1 MFIAPGATDVTTY
14 FVLVDPASGVPETG
28 LTITDL
34 DATYTRDKAAAS
46 KADLTACAAVDA
58 AHSDNTAIQVD
69 ATNAPGLYR
78 VDWPDAAFATGVAR
92 VQLCVNG
99 AAISPAHLEVELVP
113 WLTPITGATVR
124 AVNSADAGLAVAS
137 TALDKTTWTDARAG
151 YIDKAQYLPAVAAGS
166 AGGVFI
172 AGANAATSVTTAL
185 TANITGNLSGSVGS
199 VTGAVG
205 SVTGAVGSVTGAV
218 GSVTGAVGSVTG
230 AVGSVGAGGIAAAS
244 FAADAI
250 AAAAVS
256 AAAVTKIQTG
266 LATPTNITA
275 GTITTVSGNV
285 TGSVGSVV
293 GAVGSVT
300 GLTAADVGTIKTR
313 VVLALP
319 AYAPDTS
326 GGLMT
331 QGSDHFQT
339 QAVLVGGYKAWTGT
353 QWIKSQIISDVMPVG
368 QGGLTT
374 ITPGG
379 NGWPNWVG
387 MVLFCGG
394 LYDAYR
400 IISATDTTITLD
412 HALNVGNE
420 SQPWFVLPYYD
431 DLAAR
436 TATVTNLNAAI
447 TTRAATGEAAAAVGT
462 LNDFDPASDAVAN
475 VTTVATVTNPVT
487 AGTVSDKTGY
497 ALSAT
502 GLDSITATTPTG
514 VATTF
519 PQKLVQLWHR
529 FFGKVTMTSTQLK
542 TYDDAGTG
550 TLTTQTLADDGTTQT
565 QGKAS

>member
-137 TALDKTTWTDARAG
+137 TALTNVTWTDARAG
-151 YIDKAQYLPAVAAGS
+151 YIDKAQYLPAVTAGG

-218 GSVTGAVGSVTG
+218 GSVTGAVGSV
-230 AVGSVGAGGIAAAS
+230 AAGGIAAAS

-250 AAAAVS
+250 SAAAVS

-266 LATPTNITA
+266 LATPTNISA

-300 GLTAADVGTIKTR
+300 GLTASNLDATVSSRAPSSTALSTATWTAARAGYLDNINNAALGTTT
-313 VVLALP
+313 AQTGD
-319 AYAPDTS
+319 AYAVVTNATYGNSALETLVD
-326 GGLMT
+326 GLET
-331 QGSDHFQT
+331 DV
-339 QAVLVGGYKAWTGT
+339 AAILADTGT
-353 QWIKSQIISDVMPVG
+353 DGVV
-368 QGGLTT
+368 
-374 ITPGG
+374 
-379 NGWPNWVG
+379 V
-387 MVLFCGG
+387 
-394 LYDAYR
+394 
-400 IISATDTTITLD
+400 
-412 HALNVGNE
+412 
-420 SQPWFVLPYYD
+420 
-431 DLAAR
+431 
-436 TATVTNLNAAI
+436 
-447 TTRAATGEAAAAVGT
+447 
-462 LNDFDPASDAVAN
+462 AS
-475 VTTVATVTNPVT
+475 T
-487 AGTVSDKTGY
+487 SKTGY
-497 ALSAT
+497 SLAAT

-519 PQKLVQLWHR
+519 PQKLVQVWHR

-550 TLTTQTLADDGTTQT
+550 TLTTQALADDGVTQT